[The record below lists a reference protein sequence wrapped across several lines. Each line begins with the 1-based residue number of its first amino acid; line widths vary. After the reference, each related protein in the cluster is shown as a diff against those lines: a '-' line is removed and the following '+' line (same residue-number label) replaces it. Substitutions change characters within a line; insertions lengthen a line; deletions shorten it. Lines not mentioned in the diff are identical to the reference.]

1 MKTSA
6 ALLIFLLTS
15 CSAGWHLR
23 KAISKDP
30 SILIVKPVE
39 VSIFRPEITVD
50 SAANVHV
57 AKPFVIIGEGI
68 TTTVTRFITNTP
80 CDTLPMPI
88 AVETTLAADSIKV
101 AVNLPQVVYE
111 EKENKYVGALIW
123 IGIFVAFVYVAG
135 KFVGRI
141 RN

>member
-30 SILIVKPVE
+30 SILTEKPVE

-50 SAANVHV
+50 SAASIDV
-57 AKPFVIIGEGI
+57 AKPFIVIGEGI
-68 TTTVTRFITNTP
+68 TTTVTRFVTNTP
-80 CDTLPMPI
+80 CDTIPIPI
-88 AVETTLAADSIKV
+88 AVETTLAADSTKV
-101 AVNLPQVVYE
+101 VVNVPQVVYE

>member
-30 SILIVKPVE
+30 SILTEKLVE

-50 SAANVHV
+50 SAASIDV
-57 AKPFVIIGEGI
+57 AKPFIVIGEGI
-68 TTTVTRFITNTP
+68 TTTVTRFVTNTP
-80 CDTLPMPI
+80 CDTIPIPI
-88 AVETTLAADSIKV
+88 AVETTLAADSTKV
-101 AVNLPQVVYE
+101 VVNVPQVVYE
-111 EKENKYVGALIW
+111 EPVSTWQGPLIW
-123 IGIFVAFVYVAG
+123 FGIFLAFVYVAG